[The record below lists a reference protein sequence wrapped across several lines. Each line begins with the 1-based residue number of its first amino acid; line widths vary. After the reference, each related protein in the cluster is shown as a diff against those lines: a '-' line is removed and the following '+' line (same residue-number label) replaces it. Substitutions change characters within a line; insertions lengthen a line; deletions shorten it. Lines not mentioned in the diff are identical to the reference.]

1 MSSRRQTR
9 TRKPIQPLF
18 QSVPEGGGT
27 SSPGSTL
34 YIGDKAPAD
43 AVMSLIQY
51 DQNEA
56 IFITPD
62 LEEEIIVML
71 EEGMVNW
78 INING
83 LGNQE
88 LIKHLGGVFKLD
100 SLTIEDI
107 FNTRHRPKVEDFGHY
122 ILVVTKM
129 LNHRVDG
136 IIEYEHVALVLTR
149 NAVLTFQENPG
160 DCFGP
165 VRERIRTATGR
176 IRRLKTGYLA
186 YALLDVIV
194 DNYFVLLEV
203 LGDRIEEFE
212 SSSVSARAATGFMAG
227 LQDIKSDLNKLRR
240 ILWPVRDSVSDL
252 LRSESGLFDPGID
265 PYLRDLQENSVQV
278 VEALES
284 YRETVSGIQEVYL
297 ASVSNRMN
305 EVMKVLTIIS
315 TIFIPLTFIAGVY
328 GMNFRYM
335 PELEQTWAY
344 PAVWGL
350 MGLIVI
356 GMLTFF
362 KRKKWI

>member
-1 MSSRRQTR
+1 MSSRRQPRVR
-9 TRKPIQPLF
+9 TPIQPLF
-18 QSVPEGGGT
+18 RSVPEGGGT
-27 SSPGSTL
+27 SIPGSPV
-34 YIGDKAPAD
+34 YIGDRAPSD
-43 AVMSLIQY
+43 AVISLIQY
-51 DQNEA
+51 DQSEA
-56 IFITPD
+56 SFVTPD
-62 LEEEIIVML
+62 HLEEVLAML

-83 LGNQE
+83 LADQE
-88 LIKHLGGVFKLD
+88 LVKRLGGFFRLD

-107 FNTRHRPKVEDFGHY
+107 LNTEHRPKVEDFGHY
-122 ILVVTKM
+122 LLVITKM
-129 LNHRVDG
+129 LNHRADG
-136 IIEYEHVALVLTR
+136 SIEYEQVGMVLTR

-160 DCFGP
+160 DCFGA
-165 VRERIRTATGR
+165 VRERIRAGTGR
-176 IRRLKTGYLA
+176 IRRLGAGYLA
-186 YALLDVIV
+186 YALIDVIV
-194 DNYFVLLEV
+194 DNYFVLLEK
-203 LGDRIEEFE
+203 LGDRLEDFE
-212 SSSVSARAATGFMAG
+212 TASASARTAADFMTG
-227 LQDIKSDLNKLRR
+227 LQDIKGDLNRLRR
-240 ILWPVRDSVSDL
+240 TVWPVRDSIGVL
-252 LRSESGLFDPGID
+252 LHSESELFDPGID

-278 VEALES
+278 IEALES

-335 PELEQTWAY
+335 PELEQAWAY

-356 GMLTFF
+356 GMLVYF

>member
-9 TRKPIQPLF
+9 TSRHIQPLF
-18 QSVPEGGGT
+18 RSIPEGGGS

-51 DQNEA
+51 DQQEA
-56 IFITPD
+56 TFIAPD
-62 LEEEIIVML
+62 TEEELLGML
-71 EEGMVNW
+71 KDGRVNW

-83 LGNQE
+83 LGDQD
-88 LIKHLGGVFKLD
+88 LVKRLGSVFRLD

-107 FNTRHRPKVEDFGHY
+107 FNTKHRPKVEDFGHY
-122 ILVVTKM
+122 LLVITKM
-129 LNHRVDG
+129 LNHRADG
-136 IIEYEHVALVLTR
+136 TIEYEHVALVLTPT
-149 NAVLTFQENPG
+149 AVITFQENPG

-165 VRERIRTATGR
+165 VRDRIRSGSGR
-176 IRRLKTGYLA
+176 IRRLGTGYLA
-186 YALLDVIV
+186 YALLDVII

-203 LGDRIEEFE
+203 LGDRIEDFE
-212 SSSVSARAATGFMAG
+212 ANSLAPRTATGFMSG
-227 LQDIKSDLNKLRR
+227 LQEIKSDLNKLRR
-240 ILWPVRDSVSDL
+240 IVWPVRDSINDL
-252 LRSESGLFDPGID
+252 LHSETELFDPVLD
-265 PYLRDLQENSVQV
+265 PFLRDLQENSVQV
-278 VEALES
+278 LEALES

-328 GMNFRYM
+328 GMNFTYM
-335 PELEQTWAY
+335 PELELSWAY
-344 PAVWGL
+344 PAVLGL
-350 MGLIVI
+350 MALIFI
-356 GMLTFF
+356 GMVVFF